1 MPAKAV
7 QFEILSPKTVSP
19 GYLRVTVK
27 YAWEPGVF
35 NTDTYDMNCNTRTAT
50 FQGVLHTPMGDA
62 AGLVS
67 RVCCNP

>member
-1 MPAKAV
+1 MPARAV

-35 NTDTYDMNCNTRTAT
+35 NTDTYDVNCNTRAAT
-50 FQGVLHTPMGDA
+50 FQGVPHIPMGDPA
-62 AGLVS
+62 ALLS
-67 RVCCNP
+67 RVCSNP